1 MINAERL
8 TQRFISLTQFDAE
21 SYEEQQISEYLFE
34 QLTVLGLQP
43 ERDAA
48 GNLYAVLKA
57 NIEGAPQ
64 VLLSSHMDTVS
75 PGKGKKAILHE
86 DGRITS
92 DGTTVLGADDASGL
106 AEILEVLCVLQ
117 EDNLP
122 HGDIEI
128 LFPVAE
134 EPYAQGSKQ
143 ADYSKIKS
151 KIAYVFDLDG
161 EIGRAAVAAP
171 SIISVKV
178 TVNGKASHAG
188 FAPEKGINA
197 IAIASKAIASVQ
209 QGHIDS
215 ETTVNLGTITGG
227 TGRNIVPETC
237 TVTGEIRSMDHAAA
251 LRQAKSIEAAFAKE
265 AASAGGTAQTEI
277 IEELRAYRIKR
288 DEPVVLRYLQAC
300 ERAGVEP
307 QLIETFGG
315 SDNNHFT
322 EHGIRGIVVA
332 NAMYHVHSTS
342 EYTTVGEMAKAAE
355 IALELL
361 KAK

>member
-8 TQRFISLTQFDAE
+8 TRRFIALTRFDAE

-34 QLTVLGLQP
+34 QLTALGLQP

-48 GNLYAVLKA
+48 GNLYAALKA
-57 NIEGAPQ
+57 NTKGVPP

-75 PGKGKKAILHE
+75 PGKGKKAVLHN

-122 HGDIEI
+122 HGDVEI
-128 LFPVAE
+128 LFPAAE
-134 EPYAQGSKQ
+134 EPYAQGSRQ
-143 ADYSKIKS
+143 FDYSKIKS

-197 IAIASKAIASVQ
+197 IAIASKTIASVQ
-209 QGHIDS
+209 QGRIGI
-215 ETTVNLGTITGG
+215 ETTVNLGTIAGG

-251 LRQAKSIEAAFAKE
+251 LRQAKNIESAFAK
-265 AASAGGTAQTEI
+265 AALSAGGTAQAEI
-277 IEELRAYRIKR
+277 IEELCAYRIER
-288 DEPVVLRYLQAC
+288 NEPVVRHYIRAC
-300 ERAGVEP
+300 EHIGVKP

-322 EHGIRGIVVA
+322 EHGIWGIVVA

-355 IALELL
+355 IALELV